1 MNKLQII
8 KAIRDKQEY
17 YKDNLLTHTVLGE
30 VANLIV
36 NLFDDIESRI
46 KEALKFD
53 QDYEFSEFEKKAII
67 IALIK
72 EFS

>member
-17 YKDNLLTHTVLGE
+17 YKDSKTAHVVIGE
-30 VANLIV
+30 IANMIT